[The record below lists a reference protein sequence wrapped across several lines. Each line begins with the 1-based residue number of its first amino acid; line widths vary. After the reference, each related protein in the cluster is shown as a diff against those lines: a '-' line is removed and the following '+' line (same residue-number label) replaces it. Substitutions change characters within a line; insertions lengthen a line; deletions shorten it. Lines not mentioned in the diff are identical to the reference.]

1 MAQDPSVASAKRRR
15 KASWRV
21 LHRSLREV
29 NTKCQALYRRSQKI
43 GEQPSMI
50 SVSQA
55 QTFATQLAALET
67 AFAQMQRN
75 MATVVQIIKEG
86 I

>member
-15 KASWRV
+15 KAAWRTF
-21 LHRSLREV
+21 HRSLRDV
-29 NTKCQALYRRSQKI
+29 NTKSQALYRRSQKI
-43 GEQPSMI
+43 TEQPSMI

-55 QTFATQLAALET
+55 QTFATQLGALENS
-67 AFAQMQRN
+67 FVQMQRN
-75 MATVVQIIKEG
+75 LATVVQIIREG